1 MIRKRVIKKVVPVE
15 GQYLHNLFV
24 VGKKGGNRPR
34 INIKE
39 LDTSISYVHFKMV
52 IHILK
57 DFLLQRDLIVRNVR
71 NRSKKCILLRTT
83 LPKTKKICKIFVQ
96 QKHARVVVLVFWS
109 WASTTGLYKTN

>member
-1 MIRKRVIKKVVPVE
+1 
-15 GQYLHNLFV
+15 
-24 VGKKGGNRPR
+24 
-34 INIKE
+34 
-39 LDTSISYVHFKMV
+39 MV

-57 DFLLQRDLIVRNVR
+57 DFLLQRDLIVQNVR

-96 QKHARVVVLVFWS
+96 QKHARVVVLAFWS